1 MSGKEILIS
10 AGEAS
15 GDMYAARLARAIQ
28 QRTGAHLFGLGGP
41 LMRAAGVELIA
52 DYSEVSVM
60 GLSEVLHKLP
70 AALKILRHLQRE
82 AVRRKPALVILVDAP
97 GMNFPLARRLDP
109 RGFRLLYFISPQ
121 VWAWRSGR
129 VKAIRRMVDLMLCI
143 FPFEEDFYHRAGVPV
158 KFVGHPLV
166 DTVVP
171 SESRAQFA
179 ARHHLDPR
187 RLIVAVLP
195 GSRKTELAHNFPAIA
210 EACAG
215 LARDLSVQFVLAA
228 APAVQ
233 DGALLRSAGPLTP
246 ALSVALAQSAASAKT
261 HTPVQHPTSPAI
273 SLTVVRSET
282 YNALAAAD
290 CAIVSSGTATVEAAL
305 LGTPMVVVY
314 RVSALTALVA
324 RPLVNTSFFA
334 MVNLIM
340 GRRVVPELIQDAFTA
355 PALESEVRAL
365 LASADAR
372 EKMRRDLAEVRA
384 RLGPGDAIDRAAGAI
399 AQFLE

>member
-1 MSGKEILIS
+1 MSVKEILIS

-70 AALKILRHLQRE
+70 AALKILHRLQRE

-143 FPFEEDFYHRAGVPV
+143 FPFEEDFYQRAGVPV

-166 DTVVP
+166 DTVAP

-179 ARHHLDPR
+179 ARHHLDPQR
-187 RLIVAVLP
+187 PIVAVLP
-195 GSRKTELAHNFPAIA
+195 GSRKIEVAHNFPAIA
-210 EACAG
+210 EACAS
-215 LARDLSVQFVLAA
+215 LARDLPVQLVLAA
-228 APAVQ
+228 APALQ
-233 DGALLRSAGPLTP
+233 DDALLRSAGPLTP
-246 ALSVALAQSAASAKT
+246 ALLAALAKAGALAETPASKRSAA
-261 HTPVQHPTSPAI
+261 SPAI

-314 RVSALTALVA
+314 RVSALTALLA
-324 RPLVNTSFFA
+324 RTLVHTPFFA

-340 GRRVVPELIQDAFTA
+340 GRRVVPELIQHDFTA
-355 PALESEVRAL
+355 AALESEVRAL
-365 LASADAR
+365 LASAEAR
-372 EKMRRDLAEVRA
+372 EKMRRDLEEVRA
-384 RLGPGDAIDRAAGAI
+384 RLGPGGAIDRAAAAI
-399 AQFLE
+399 AHLIE